1 MKGLRVAA
9 LVAFVRSAWAQAGTC
24 PGTFTSISAADF
36 VSRVHPGWN
45 LGNTLDAVPNE
56 GSWNNAPVQAST
68 FDTVKS
74 AGFKSVRLPGE
85 FDSVTTA
92 NLLLTTF
99 SYMGTPLHWRVAG
112 LDCGSSVAAESLR
125 RSGYDYI
132 PRPVRNRERSPR

>member
-1 MKGLRVAA
+1 MKGLRVAV
-9 LVAFVRSAWAQAGTC
+9 LVALFRSAWAQAGNC

-45 LGNTLDAVPNE
+45 LGNTLDAIPNE

-68 FDTVKS
+68 FDTVKT

-85 FDSVTTA
+85 FHSVLLAPTTP

-99 SYMGTPLHWRVAG
+99 SYMGEPLHWRVAG
-112 LDCGSSVAAESLR
+112 LDR
-125 RSGYDYI
+125 
-132 PRPVRNRERSPR
+132 

>member
-1 MKGLRVAA
+1 MQNQAMKGLRVAA
-9 LVAFVRSAWAQAGTC
+9 LVALFRSAWAQAGNC

-74 AGFKSVRLPGE
+74 AGFNSVRLPGE
-85 FDSVTTA
+85 FHSVLHASTTA
-92 NLLLTTF
+92 K
-99 SYMGTPLHWRVAG
+99 PVA
-112 LDCGSSVAAESLR
+112 DN
-125 RSGYDYI
+125 I
-132 PRPVRNRERSPR
+132 

>member
-9 LVAFVRSAWAQAGTC
+9 LGALLRSAWAQAGNC

-74 AGFKSVRLPGE
+74 SGFKSVRLPGE
-85 FDSVTTA
+85 LDSVPLSSTSDEPAADNFQLHGQTTSLEA
-92 NLLLTTF
+92 RRT
-99 SYMGTPLHWRVAG
+99 GPLIQHGCR
-112 LDCGSSVAAESLR
+112 ESLTFW
-125 RSGYDYI
+125 I
-132 PRPVRNRERSPR
+132 